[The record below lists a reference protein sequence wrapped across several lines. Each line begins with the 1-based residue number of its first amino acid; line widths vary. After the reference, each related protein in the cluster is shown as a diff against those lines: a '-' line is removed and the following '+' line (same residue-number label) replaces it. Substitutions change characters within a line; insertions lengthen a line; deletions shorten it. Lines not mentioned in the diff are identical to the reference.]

1 MTASCQ
7 KTLMKQTINSKL
19 WRNCT
24 VYALLTISG
33 ISFAGP
39 TVLVSIKP
47 LHILTAAITQGVS
60 RPILLID
67 ATLSPHQ
74 TRLRPS
80 LARKLQTADLVVWVG
95 PELES
100 QLEKALDSLST
111 SDRQLQL
118 LQHALPIRLRVA
130 SPIGY
135 DDKHKAD
142 HFDPHIWLDPNNA
155 VAIVNLIANRLQ
167 IIDPDNKLLYE
178 QNAAK
183 LVANIE
189 ATDLEIRRLLA
200 PFKNVDYLIVHNNLQ
215 YFATHYGISIHDS
228 LIADNHMQT
237 GAKSIRAFKEK
248 LNANSKSCL
257 LYDNFTS
264 EKLLQTLLEKTTT
277 KAVALEPLGSNIRT
291 ESYSDLLLHLAQS
304 IATCLASAK
313 KH

>member
-1 MTASCQ
+1 
-7 KTLMKQTINSKL
+7 MKQTINSKL

-118 LQHALPIRLRVA
+118 LQHALPIRLRAA
-130 SPIGY
+130 SPIGH
-135 DDKHKAD
+135 DEHKAD
-142 HFDPHIWLDPNNA
+142 QFDPHIWLDPNNA
-155 VAIVNLIANRLQ
+155 VAIVNLIAGRLQ
-167 IIDPDNKLLYE
+167 AIDPDNKSLYR
-178 QNAAK
+178 QNAAT
-183 LVANIE
+183 LAANIQ
-189 ATDLEIRRLLA
+189 ATDLEVRRLLT
-200 PFKNVDYLIVHNNLQ
+200 PFKNADYLIVHNNLQ
-215 YFATHYGISIHDS
+215 YFATHYGISTHNS
-228 LIADNHMQT
+228 LIADNHIQT

-248 LNANSKSCL
+248 LNANSRSCL
-257 LYDNFTS
+257 FYDNFTS

-277 KAVALEPLGSNIRT
+277 KAVALDPLGSNIRT

-304 IATCLASAK
+304 IATCLASAN